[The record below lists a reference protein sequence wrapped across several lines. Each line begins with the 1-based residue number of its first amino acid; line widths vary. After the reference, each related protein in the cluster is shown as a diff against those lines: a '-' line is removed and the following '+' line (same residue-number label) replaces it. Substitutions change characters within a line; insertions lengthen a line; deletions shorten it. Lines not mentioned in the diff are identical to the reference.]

1 MTRATRILLPVGAC
15 AQRGAVNLIAILFLF
30 TAVMSMLAMVMSMTA
45 TDITDSAMQS
55 RSVEALLLAE
65 SGLESATNQYGT
77 SGACTAAGVGAGVTS
92 YSLGSGSY
100 TIDSAAT
107 TDFTGAALA
116 STFCRIQA
124 TGSAGSNAKRVVQAI
139 IDRSGNILPPSANA
153 NFNAPPGVC
162 VSPGCSPTGWAL
174 TSSGSSLG
182 QMWDDTGGPD
192 GSRSAYVS
200 KNNGPTAGTTAG
212 QFTFAPPVSVTGPT
226 TLTID
231 FDYKHELG
239 EPAPGTMGLI
249 FTLSQEAPGVLV
261 WTTAEFLAAR
271 APGYRSGTVTVSI
284 TQTGTFLIDKL
295 NFSLT
300 AKAGQAKQIRLDN
313 LVLKGPPGSP
323 TLRMTAWRE
332 SVDY

>member
-1 MTRATRILLPVGAC
+1 MRATRILLPVVAH

-55 RSVEALLLAE
+55 RSVQALLLAE

-107 TDFTGAALA
+107 TDFTGAALV
-116 STFCRIQA
+116 STHCRIQA

-153 NFNAPPGVC
+153 NFNAPSGTC
-162 VSPGCSPTGWAL
+162 VSPCSPTGWVLGA
-174 TSSGSSLG
+174 SGSSLG
-182 QMWDDTGGPD
+182 VLWDDTGGPD

-226 TLTID
+226 TLTIT
-231 FDYKHELG
+231 FDYKHENG
-239 EPAPGTMGLI
+239 EPAPGTMGLT
-249 FTLSQEAPGVLV
+249 FTLSQQAPGVLTWSSV
-261 WTTAEFLAAR
+261 EFLAAK
-271 APGYRSGTVTVSI
+271 APGYRSSSVTVSI

-295 NFSLT
+295 NFSLA
-300 AKAGQAKQIRLDN
+300 AKAGQAKQIWLDN
-313 LVLKGPPGSP
+313 LVLKGPAGSP